1 MESGIRRFINR
12 FIDMSVCS
20 VFIVLC
26 VFCILYFICI
36 LFVFCCLLGVL
47 NLVMMMMNE

>member
-20 VFIVLC
+20 VFIVSAYF
-26 VFCILYFICI
+26 VFYLYFICI
-36 LFVFCCLLGVL
+36 LLSTWRIKPDDDDD
-47 NLVMMMMNE
+47 E